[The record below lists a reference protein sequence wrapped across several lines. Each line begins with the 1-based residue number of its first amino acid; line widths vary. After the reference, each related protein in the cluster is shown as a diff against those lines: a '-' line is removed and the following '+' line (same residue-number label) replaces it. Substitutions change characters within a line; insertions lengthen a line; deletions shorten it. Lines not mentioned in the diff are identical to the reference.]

1 MYELMSHRQQQ
12 LRGFAAEL
20 FVELP
25 RADQRRW
32 AGTYL
37 EGLLSTPGKKT
48 LRRMTDAL
56 GASSSASQSL
66 HQFVNGSP
74 WDWGPVR
81 DQLARWT
88 ARHAAPDSLVIGMAY
103 LRKRGS
109 QSCGVHTRYI
119 PGQGVGSCQLGIAAL
134 LAGRG
139 HIAPVDWALHLP
151 RTWIG
156 DEAGRTRTRIPAS
169 AGAKTTGQQ
178 ALDLVDAQDHTVASA
193 LPVVADLADAEDIN
207 SLVMGLTLRGR
218 DFVIAVP
225 PTALVQTE
233 RGATLPAGRLWGPVR
248 RTRGEAAEPA
258 GDWRTPTMAT
268 AAVRLPLP
276 QVISPEFQLMTIRPP
291 GEGRKPQLWLSNIR
305 DRRRMFLL
313 AGRLDDSA
321 RLIKRLE
328 ADFGLADFEG
338 RSYPGWHHYVTL
350 VSAACAWSQ
359 FSDDLG
365 APDPASD

>member
-1 MYELMSHRQQQ
+1 MYELLSHRQQQ
-12 LRGFAAEL
+12 LRAFAAEV

-56 GASSSASQSL
+56 GASPSASQSL

-88 ARHAAPDSLVIGMAY
+88 ARHGAPDSLVIDMAY
-103 LRKRGS
+103 LPKRGS

-119 PGQGVGSCQLGIAAL
+119 PGQGIGSCQLGVVAT

-139 HIAPVDWALHLP
+139 HISPVDWSLHLP
-151 RTWIG
+151 RTWIE
-156 DEAGRTRTRIPAS
+156 DEAGRARTRVPLS
-169 AGAKTTGQQ
+169 VGARTTGQQ
-178 ALDLVDAQDHTVASA
+178 ALDLVDAQDHALTSA
-193 LPVVADLADAEDIN
+193 LPVVADLADAEEVT
-207 SLVMGLTLRGR
+207 SLVMGLTLRNR

-225 PTALVQTE
+225 ATALVQTE

-248 RTRGEAAEPA
+248 RTRSESVD
-258 GDWRTPTMAT
+258 DWRTPTMAT
-268 AAVRLPLP
+268 AAVRLPLS
-276 QVISPEFQLMTIRPP
+276 QVTSPELQLMTVRPP
-291 GEGRKPQLWLSNIR
+291 GEGRMPQLWLSNIR

-321 RLIKRLE
+321 RLIERLT

-359 FSDDLG
+359 FSHEPA
-365 APDPASD
+365 APEPPSDSGH